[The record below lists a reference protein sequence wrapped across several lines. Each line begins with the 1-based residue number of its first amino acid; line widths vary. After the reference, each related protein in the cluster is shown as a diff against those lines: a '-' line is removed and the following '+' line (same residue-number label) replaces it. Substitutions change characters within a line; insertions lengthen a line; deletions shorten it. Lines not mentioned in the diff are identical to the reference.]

1 MPPTEHGLHLGGVWG
16 MLNQIIHLRINQI
29 TIKNHCEYLTYYKRA
44 DLLEV
49 LFVLVVLWFLK
60 PVKELS
66 TGVLEL
72 EYDDSPCGA
81 LGHSLQLSVTREDDK
96 VLPE

>member
-1 MPPTEHGLHLGGVWG
+1 
-16 MLNQIIHLRINQI
+16 MLNQIIHLRI
-29 TIKNHCEYLTYYKRA
+29 TIINHCEYLYYYGRA
-44 DLLEV
+44 NLLEV
-49 LFVLVVLWFLK
+49 LFVLVILWFLK

-72 EYDDSPCGA
+72 ENDDSPCGA

-96 VLPE
+96 VLPEQSEHVQSRSLCQ